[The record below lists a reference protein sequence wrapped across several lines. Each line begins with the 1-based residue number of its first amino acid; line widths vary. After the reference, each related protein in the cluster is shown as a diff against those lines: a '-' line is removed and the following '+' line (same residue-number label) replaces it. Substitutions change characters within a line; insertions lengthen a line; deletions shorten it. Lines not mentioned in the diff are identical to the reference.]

1 MKSKMEKSKI
11 LAFLLNEYSCLYIM
25 TLLIDNFFF
34 MKLNIKKSPFLHQ
47 AFFNRKYTQKPVVF
61 NITMDITKKIKDNF
75 QNTQN

>member
-34 MKLNIKKSPFLHQ
+34 YETRHKKVT
-47 AFFNRKYTQKPVVF
+47 FFTSSF
-61 NITMDITKKIKDNF
+61 F
-75 QNTQN
+75 

>member
-34 MKLNIKKSPFLHQ
+34 YETRHKKVTFFTSSFFLAGNIHKNRLFL
-47 AFFNRKYTQKPVVF
+47 
-61 NITMDITKKIKDNF
+61 I
-75 QNTQN
+75 